1 MVPVLQE
8 SDFTRPWRD
17 DFASRFDSSGLCKRS
32 CTLRTILKRARGRVT
47 VADEMASG
55 DRAARAAICDLLEV
69 TRQVMKPPSDN
80 GTHWCAEV
88 APKQMV
94 EWCLSELAEVE
105 EEIERAEKAELAAKR
120 RARSS
125 DASALHETLSGRQD
139 EGVSDGRR
147 TEDAPEKRESEP
159 SETDADA
166 TTPARARGG
175 AEARDGASA
184 ATGAKPDVH
193 AGTDSAVSVEVR
205 HSRAR
210 VKDELG
216 DLLFDVMMLACVC
229 ERRFGDRGEPSNAG
243 VTVAGAAAHAAQ
255 KVKRRCPHVFGP
267 LPGPAATRAEEEAE
281 WKKAKAIE
289 KAAVASGAALP
300 PAPPT
305 RRGCAGFAR
314 LFSIFVDEPQ
324 ALVASAVAG
333 TCFGVVLGAV
343 LWRRHG

>member
-1 MVPVLQE
+1 MDVGFGPTARLE
-8 SDFTRPWRD
+8 TRCAHLPWYH
-17 DFASRFDSSGLCKRS
+17 FEAP
-32 CTLRTILKRARGRVT
+32 RGRFT

-69 TRQVMKPPSDN
+69 TRQVMKPPSEN

-88 APKQMV
+88 APKRMV

-120 RARSS
+120 RTSS
-125 DASALHETLSGRQD
+125 PDASALRATPSRQRR
-139 EGVSDGRR
+139 EGVIEGRR
-147 TEDAPEKRESEP
+147 TEDALFITPEKRESEP

>member
-1 MVPVLQE
+1 M
-8 SDFTRPWRD
+8 
-17 DFASRFDSSGLCKRS
+17 
-32 CTLRTILKRARGRVT
+32 
-47 VADEMASG
+47 ADEMASG

-147 TEDAPEKRESEP
+147 TEDAPEKRKSEP

-166 TTPARARGG
+166 TTPAQAGG
-175 AEARDGASA
+175 AETRDGVA
-184 ATGAKPDVH
+184 AAARANRFDVH
-193 AGTDSAVSVEVR
+193 ADRTDSALTAESVR
-205 HSRAR
+205 RSRAR

-216 DLLFDVMMLACVC
+216 DLLFDVLMLACVC
-229 ERRFGDRGEPSNAG
+229 ERRFGAGDGDAGAG
-243 VTVAGAAAHAAQ
+243 VTVAGAASHAAQ

>member
-1 MVPVLQE
+1 MGFGPTARLE
-8 SDFTRPWRD
+8 TRCAHLPWYHFEAPRV
-17 DFASRFDSSGLCKRS
+17 RF
-32 CTLRTILKRARGRVT
+32 T

-69 TRQVMKPPSDN
+69 TRQVMKPPSEN

-88 APKQMV
+88 APKRMV

-120 RARSS
+120 RTSS
-125 DASALHETLSGRQD
+125 PDASALRATPSRRRR
-139 EGVSDGRR
+139 EGVIEGRR
-147 TEDAPEKRESEP
+147 TEDALFTTPEKRDSEP

-166 TTPARARGG
+166 TTPAKAGG
-175 AEARDGASA
+175 AETRDGVA
-184 ATGAKPDVH
+184 AEARANRFDVH
-193 AGTDSAVSVEVR
+193 ADRTDAALTAESVR
-205 HSRAR
+205 RSRAR

-216 DLLFDVMMLACVC
+216 DLLFDVLMLACVC
-229 ERRFGDRGEPSNAG
+229 ERRFGAGDGDAGAG
-243 VTVAGAAAHAAQ
+243 VTVAGAASHAAQ

-281 WKKAKAIE
+281 WKKAKASE
-289 KAAVASGAALP
+289 KAAVAAGAALP

-305 RRGCAGFAR
+305 RRGYAYQLAR
-314 LFSIFVDEPQ
+314 LFSVFADEPE
-324 ALVASAVAG
+324 ALVASAAAG
-333 TCFGVVLGAV
+333 ACFGVVLGAV

>member
-1 MVPVLQE
+1 MDVGFGPTARLE
-8 SDFTRPWRD
+8 TRCAHLPWYH
-17 DFASRFDSSGLCKRS
+17 FEAP
-32 CTLRTILKRARGRVT
+32 RGRFT

-69 TRQVMKPPSDN
+69 TRQVMKPPSEN

-88 APKQMV
+88 APKRMV

-120 RARSS
+120 RTSS
-125 DASALHETLSGRQD
+125 PDASALRATPSRQRR
-139 EGVSDGRR
+139 EGVIEGRR
-147 TEDAPEKRESEP
+147 TEDALFITPEKRESEP

-166 TTPARARGG
+166 TTPAQAGG
-175 AEARDGASA
+175 AETRDGVA
-184 ATGAKPDVH
+184 AAARANRSDVH
-193 AGTDSAVSVEVR
+193 ADRTDSALAAESVR
-205 HSRAR
+205 RSRAR

-216 DLLFDVMMLACVC
+216 DLLFDVLMLACVC
-229 ERRFGDRGEPSNAG
+229 ERRFGDGGEPSAAG

-289 KAAVASGAALP
+289 KAAVAAGAALP

-305 RRGCAGFAR
+305 RRGRAELAR
-314 LFSIFVDEPQ
+314 LFSVFADEPE
-324 ALVASAVAG
+324 ALAASAAAG
-333 TCFGVVLGAV
+333 ACFGVVLGAV

>member
-1 MVPVLQE
+1 
-8 SDFTRPWRD
+8 
-17 DFASRFDSSGLCKRS
+17 
-32 CTLRTILKRARGRVT
+32 
-47 VADEMASG
+47 MASG

-69 TRQVMKPPSDN
+69 TRQVMKPPSEN

-88 APKQMV
+88 APKRMV

-120 RARSS
+120 RTSS
-125 DASALHETLSGRQD
+125 PDASALRATPSRQRR
-139 EGVSDGRR
+139 EGVIEGRR
-147 TEDAPEKRESEP
+147 TEDALFITPEKRDSEP
-159 SETDADA
+159 SETDADS
-166 TTPARARGG
+166 TTPAQAGG
-175 AEARDGASA
+175 AETRDGVA
-184 ATGAKPDVH
+184 AAARANRSDVH
-193 AGTDSAVSVEVR
+193 ADRTDSALAAESVR
-205 HSRAR
+205 RSRAR

-216 DLLFDVMMLACVC
+216 DLLFDVLMLACVC
-229 ERRFGDRGEPSNAG
+229 ERRFGDGGEPSAAG

-289 KAAVASGAALP
+289 KAAVAAGAALP

-305 RRGCAGFAR
+305 RRGRAELAR
-314 LFSIFVDEPQ
+314 LFSVFADEPE
-324 ALVASAVAG
+324 ALAASAAAG
-333 TCFGVVLGAV
+333 ACFGVVLGAV

>member
-1 MVPVLQE
+1 M
-8 SDFTRPWRD
+8 
-17 DFASRFDSSGLCKRS
+17 
-32 CTLRTILKRARGRVT
+32 
-47 VADEMASG
+47 ADEMASG

-210 VKDELG
+210 VKD
-216 DLLFDVMMLACVC
+216 
-229 ERRFGDRGEPSNAG
+229 DRGEPSNAG

>member
-1 MVPVLQE
+1 
-8 SDFTRPWRD
+8 
-17 DFASRFDSSGLCKRS
+17 
-32 CTLRTILKRARGRVT
+32 
-47 VADEMASG
+47 MASG

-105 EEIERAEKAELAAKR
+105 EEIERAEKAELAAR
-120 RARSS
+120 RRTSS
-125 DASALHETLSGRQD
+125 PDAPALHETPSRRRR
-139 EGVSDGRR
+139 EGDVEGGR
-147 TEDAPEKRESEP
+147 TEDARFVAPEKREREP
-159 SETDADA
+159 SETDADV
-166 TTPARARGG
+166 TTPARAGGG
-175 AEARDGASA
+175 AGARVGAAA
-184 ATGAKPDVH
+184 ATRAKPGCNP
-193 AGTDSAVSVEVR
+193 GTDSVATAAVR
-205 HSRAR
+205 RARAR

-216 DLLFDVMMLACVC
+216 DLLFDVLMLACVC
-229 ERRFGDRGEPSNAG
+229 ERRFGDGGEPSAAG

-289 KAAVASGAALP
+289 KAAVAAGAALP

-305 RRGCAGFAR
+305 RRGRAELAR
-314 LFSIFVDEPQ
+314 LFSVFADEPE
-324 ALVASAVAG
+324 ALVASAAAG
-333 TCFGVVLGAV
+333 ACFGVVLGAV

>member
-1 MVPVLQE
+1 
-8 SDFTRPWRD
+8 
-17 DFASRFDSSGLCKRS
+17 
-32 CTLRTILKRARGRVT
+32 
-47 VADEMASG
+47 MASG

-120 RARSS
+120 RTNSP
-125 DASALHETLSGRQD
+125 DAPGLRRTNSRRRRD
-139 EGVSDGRR
+139 GVIEGRR
-147 TEDAPEKRESEP
+147 TEDALFITPEKRESEP
-159 SETDADA
+159 IETDAEA
-166 TTPARARGG
+166 TTPSRALGD
-175 AEARDGASA
+175 AEETRRDAPPA
-184 ATGAKPDVH
+184 EVR
-193 AGTDSAVSVEVR
+193 AGTDPALSLASVR
-205 HSRAR
+205 RSRAR

-216 DLLFDVMMLACVC
+216 DLLFDVLMLACVC
-229 ERRFGDRGEPSNAG
+229 ERRFGDGDLLRRSDAG

-289 KAAVASGAALP
+289 KAAVAAGAALP

-305 RRGCAGFAR
+305 RRGRAELAR

>member
-1 MVPVLQE
+1 MGFGPTARLE
-8 SDFTRPWRD
+8 TRCAHLPWYH
-17 DFASRFDSSGLCKRS
+17 FEAP
-32 CTLRTILKRARGRVT
+32 RGRFT

-69 TRQVMKPPSDN
+69 TRQVMKPPSEN

-88 APKQMV
+88 APKRMV

-120 RARSS
+120 RTSS
-125 DASALHETLSGRQD
+125 PDASALRATPSRRRR
-139 EGVSDGRR
+139 EGVIEGRR
-147 TEDAPEKRESEP
+147 TEDALFITPEKRESEP